1 MAADYRINTY
11 FRDSQGVW
19 VNLYIPSPLRWTQDG
34 TQVVLTQRSTYPF
47 DSVVEFDV
55 KTSQVKEFA
64 MSFRIPGWAEGASIS
79 LNGRRVQTPTT
90 PGSFASVHRQWNT
103 GDRVEVD
110 LPMTMRIEPID
121 PQHPQTVAL
130 LFGPLVLFAITDTQ
144 PVLARADL
152 LAAKRMDQR
161 SWQVKTAGVP
171 IKMLPFTDIEEEQY
185 STYMRVT

>member
-1 MAADYRINTY
+1 VAADYRINTY
-11 FRDSQGVW
+11 FRDSQGMW
-19 VNLYIPSPLRWTQDG
+19 VNLYIPSTLRWTQDG
-34 TQVVLTQRSTYPF
+34 SQVVLTQRSTYPF

-144 PVLARADL
+144 PLLARADL

-161 SWQVKTAGVP
+161 SWQVTTAGVP

>member
-1 MAADYRINTY
+1 M
-11 FRDSQGVW
+11 
-19 VNLYIPSPLRWTQDG
+19 
-34 TQVVLTQRSTYPF
+34 
-47 DSVVEFDV
+47 VEFDV
-55 KTSQVKEFA
+55 KTSQVKGFA
-64 MSFRIPGWAEGASIS
+64 LTFRIPGWAEGASIS
-79 LNGRRVQTPTT
+79 VNGRRVQTPVT
-90 PGSFASVHRQWNT
+90 PGSFAAIHRQWNT

-121 PQHPQTVAL
+121 PQHPQTVAV
-130 LFGPLVLFAITDTQ
+130 LFGPVVLFAIMDTQ
-144 PVLARADL
+144 PLLARADL